1 MKEIDKESRTCKMRD
16 VMLVFDELDE
26 IIQDFDAFDDKELIR
41 QRKTMEKRANK
52 ALEYLNSACNISDED
67 VQYWLED

>member
-1 MKEIDKESRTCKMRD
+1 MEEINKEARTCKMRD

-26 IIQDFDAFDDKELIR
+26 IIQDFDAFDNKELIR

-52 ALEYLNSACNISDED
+52 ALEYLNGACNITDED
-67 VQYWLED
+67 VQYWIED